1 MVVLT
6 VSAVLVILQMKFG
19 SRRLFRLELA
29 ETFSLPD
36 TELFAWGWW
45 FIMQGTLGFI
55 IPVLILK
62 FGFSQTREQMGLGL
76 GDWKFAGVI
85 ASLYIPVVLAGTW
98 VLSDGAAF
106 QDNYPHLREAS
117 TSWRVFFIYQALFL
131 FYWVGWEYLWRG
143 FVLFGTRHSLG
154 LYAIFVQALP
164 FAVLH
169 YAKPLPEAML
179 SVVGG
184 ILLGALV
191 WRTGS
196 FWIAVPIHWI
206 QMFSLDLFSALRTR
220 SGISGSGLSSI
231 LEMIRF
237 GF

>member
-1 MVVLT
+1 
-6 VSAVLVILQMKFG
+6 
-19 SRRLFRLELA
+19 
-29 ETFSLPD
+29 
-36 TELFAWGWW
+36 
-45 FIMQGTLGFI
+45 
-55 IPVLILK
+55 
-62 FGFSQTREQMGLGL
+62 
-76 GDWKFAGVI
+76 
-85 ASLYIPVVLAGTW
+85 
-98 VLSDGAAF
+98 
-106 QDNYPHLREAS
+106 
-117 TSWRVFFIYQALFL
+117 
-131 FYWVGWEYLWRG
+131 
-143 FVLFGTRHSLG
+143 
-154 LYAIFVQALP
+154 
-164 FAVLH
+164 
-169 YAKPLPEAML
+169 ML